1 MMIMVLKRKMKI
13 LSKKYNDDYD
23 ISFYIFIIL
32 ILFGSFFIVID
43 EPVSTTKESAK
54 IASVAI
60 LANENKPYKE
70 PEQIVETT
78 TTTVVEEPVE
88 IPTTTVL
95 ETTTIPETTTTIYIA
110 PPVTEAQINSGIDAF
125 LACVRAHESDTA
137 GGYSAVNPSSGA
149 GGAYQFLQSTWNNVA
164 ANAGRSDLIG
174 IHPSQA
180 SPADQDAMAIH
191 LYNWQGA
198 SPWAGSGCY

>member
-1 MMIMVLKRKMKI
+1 MSKR
-13 LSKKYNDDYD
+13 YNDDN
-23 ISFYIFIIL
+23 IFFYIII
-32 ILFGSFFIVID
+32 IFVLFSLFFIAD

-78 TTTVVEEPVE
+78 TTTTVVEEIIE

-95 ETTTIPETTTTIYIA
+95 ETTTIPETTTTIYVA